1 LDPEMVALGVVP
13 FAELKGPEFQISLRH
28 NRSAGFLPAK
38 TIDYSPM
45 VGESQTMR
53 CPTAI

>member
-45 VGESQTMR
+45 VGRLQFIR
-53 CPTAI
+53 CAAII